1 MEAPLMRLA
10 LVIAVLAASAGCS
23 KSKSGPTSR
32 DGVIAAWKKGG
43 LEPSAFTTSKTD
55 IGKDCAAGTVNKVDV
70 LVCTFGSEKEAKE
83 AEDKGLQWVG
93 DTTGASQ
100 AQGEILIIAAD
111 RHKADPTG
119 RTINQL
125 LTLPAK

>member
-1 MEAPLMRLA
+1 MCMRLRT
-10 LVIAVLAASAGCS
+10 AVLVVAAVAGCS
-23 KSKSGPTSR
+23 KGKSGPTSR

-43 LEPSAFTTSKTD
+43 LEPSAFTASKTD
-55 IGKDCAAGTVNKVDV
+55 IGKDCSAGTVNKVDV
-70 LVCTFGSEKEAKE
+70 LVCTFGSEKEAKD

-100 AQGEILIIAAD
+100 AQGEMLIVAAD
-111 RHKADPTG
+111 RHKADPSG

>member
-1 MEAPLMRLA
+1 MRA
-10 LVIAVLAASAGCS
+10 LLVLGLVLSVGACDKA
-23 KSKSGPTSR
+23 KSGPSSK

-43 LEPSAFTTSKTD
+43 LEPSAFSDAKTD
-55 IGKDCAAGTVNKVDV
+55 VGTKCSAGTVNKVDV
-70 LVCTFGSEKEAKE
+70 LVCEFPSEKEAKE
-83 AEDKGLQWVG
+83 AEEKGLQWVG

-100 AQGEILIIAAD
+100 AQGEMLIVAAD
-111 RHKADPTG
+111 RRKADPSG

>member
-1 MEAPLMRLA
+1 MRAALLLALA
-10 LVIAVLAASAGCS
+10 LVASCDKAKKGPSS
-23 KSKSGPTSR
+23 K

-43 LEPSAFTTSKTD
+43 LEPSAFTESKTD
-55 IGKDCAAGTVNKVDV
+55 VGKDCAAGTVNKVEV

-83 AEDKGLQWVG
+83 AEDKGLAWVG
-93 DTTGASQ
+93 DTTGAAQ
-100 AQGEILIIAAD
+100 AQGEMLIVAAD
-111 RHKADPTG
+111 RHKADPSG

>member
-1 MEAPLMRLA
+1 MRGL
-10 LVIAVLAASAGCS
+10 LVLVLLLSASACDSAKKGPSS
-23 KSKSGPTSR
+23 K

-43 LEPSAFTTSKTD
+43 LEPSAFTDAKTD
-55 IGKDCAAGTVNKVDV
+55 VGTKCSAGTVNKVDV
-70 LVCTFGSEKEAKE
+70 LVCEFANEKEAKE
-83 AEDKGLQWVG
+83 AEEKGLKWVG

-100 AQGEILIIAAD
+100 AQGEMLIVAAD
-111 RHKADPTG
+111 RRKADPSG